1 MISYRVKTIQERISN
16 LTTQELVDLYNK
28 YLQPRVPLTIEEVKD
43 DYLDENCLGY
53 FTMYQLP
60 SYLYEERQKKIEKKQ
75 LDNQKKKD
83 TNYIICWERK
93 DKIGESN
100 NYKLIRTCKQ
110 RQVNSNEYNHLE
122 TLLDNNKFSDYQI
135 VAVGRN
141 MHIVDMIYLD
151 FDVNANQYL
160 KSTYDFIVRNIGL
173 NINGYIISR
182 PRSKVPH
189 MQFFINLNRPLDLNN
204 EDDKLLFDFIMTT
217 FRRAFDVVGIDHD
230 FKGLQARNPGCEID
244 QKVNIFT
251 TEKMSLNNLL
261 ATLYDWNIDNYIAMP
276 ERVHE
281 LINGHPLTKPCTL
294 DEFSDV
300 NKSILRKKSNKNAY
314 NLSYNSL
321 NYKKLKNHPYLNDL
335 LSYEEEIKNYYGNMC
350 SDIINRLH
358 FYCNDYGKDSR
369 NTSGHFNTK
378 YFLRDL
384 EIDNYT
390 TDFKLSELTF
400 CYYETYALPF
410 TSKKSIETP
419 KEMKA
424 SVKGTLDRAKKES
437 KEWQGDKSLYTL
449 SRGKSKFTDEQR
461 KRGQDRQKFDSDLRK
476 IKIKYR
482 KEIEK
487 ETWSSLSKNYS
498 KGVIK
503 RALDTEIYN
512 LVKDIISYLEK
523 ALNTYLHTK
532 DVALKIYLFDNIIAV
547 AMSLSS
553 MISALIGYT
562 PKIFKEI
569 EDILCN
575 TNNSV
580 DVSKEVQEE
589 IVGILNVSMPI
600 FNTFIETLYNT
611 GEIINI
617 DGLIQSKTGQK
628 HVLKRLDYEDVK
640 LYG

>member
-1 MISYRVKTIQERISN
+1 MKYKVESIQERISN
-16 LTTQELVDLYNK
+16 LTTQELVDLYNQ
-28 YLQPRVPLTIEEVKD
+28 YYQPIVPLTIEEIEK

-53 FTMYQLP
+53 FAMYQLP
-60 SYLYEERQKKIEKKQ
+60 SYLYKERQKKKEKRQ
-75 LDNQKKKD
+75 LENQKKKD
-83 TNYIICWERK
+83 TNYIICWKRK
-93 DKIGESN
+93 DKIGEAS

-141 MHIVDMIYLD
+141 MHTVDMIYLD

-160 KSTYDFIVRNIGL
+160 RSTYDFIVRNIGL

-189 MQFFINLNRPLDLNN
+189 MQFFINLDRPLNLNN
-204 EDDKLLFDFIMTT
+204 EDDKLLFGFIMTT
-217 FRRAFDVVGIDHD
+217 FRRVFDVVGIDHD

-244 QKVNIFT
+244 QNVNIFT

-261 ATLYDWNIDNYIAMP
+261 AILYDWNIDNFIDMP

-294 DEFSDV
+294 DEFSNI
-300 NKSILRKKSNKNAY
+300 NKSIIKKKKNTCI
-314 NLSYNSL
+314 LSSNSL

-335 LSYEEEIKNYYGNMC
+335 LSYEEDIKNYYENIC
-350 SDIINRLH
+350 TDIIDRLH
-358 FYCNDYGKDSR
+358 FYCNDYGNKDSR
-369 NTSGHFNTK
+369 NTPSHFNTK

-384 EIDNYT
+384 EIDNYV
-390 TDFKLSELTF
+390 TDLKLSELAF

-424 SVKGTLDRAKKES
+424 SVKGTSDRAKKEA

-449 SRGKSKFTDEQR
+449 SRGKSRFTDEQR
-461 KRGQDRQKFDSDLRK
+461 KKGQDRQKFDSDLRK
-476 IKIKYR
+476 IEIKYR

-487 ETWSSLSKNYS
+487 ETWTSLSKTFN

-503 RALDTEIYN
+503 RALDTDTYN
-512 LVKDIISYLEK
+512 LVKDIISYLGR
-523 ALNTYLHTK
+523 ALNTYLSTK
-532 DVALKIYLFDNIIAV
+532 DIALKIYLFDNIIAV

-553 MISALIGYT
+553 MITALIGYT

-575 TNNSV
+575 KDNPI
-580 DVSKEVQEE
+580 DVNKEVQEE
-589 IVGILNVSMPI
+589 IVEILNVSMPI

-611 GEIINI
+611 GEIIDI
-617 DGLIQSKTGQK
+617 DGLIQVKTGQK
-628 HVLKRLDYEDVK
+628 HILKRLDIEDVK

>member
-1 MISYRVKTIQERISN
+1 MVSHRASTIQERISN
-16 LTTQELVDLYNK
+16 LTTLELVDLYNQ
-28 YLQPRVPLTIEEVKD
+28 YYQPIVPLTIEEIEK

-53 FTMYQLP
+53 FAMYQLP
-60 SYLYEERQKKIEKKQ
+60 SYLYEERQKKKEKKQ

-83 TNYIICWERK
+83 TNYIICWKRK
-93 DKIGESN
+93 DKIGEAS

-141 MHIVDMIYLD
+141 MYTVDMIYLD

-160 KSTYDFIVRNIGL
+160 KSTYDFIVINIGL

-189 MQFFINLNRPLDLNN
+189 MQFFINLDRPLNLNN

-217 FRRAFDVVGIDHD
+217 FRRVFDVVGIDHD
-230 FKGLQARNPGCEID
+230 FKGLQARNPGCVID
-244 QKVNIFT
+244 QNVNIFT

-261 ATLYDWNIDNYIAMP
+261 AILYDWNIDNYIDMP

-294 DEFSDV
+294 DEFSNI
-300 NKSILRKKSNKNAY
+300 NKSILKKKKNTCI
-314 NLSYNSL
+314 LSSNSL

-335 LSYEEEIKNYYGNMC
+335 LSYEEDIKNYYENIC
-350 SDIINRLH
+350 TDIIDRLH
-358 FYCNDYGKDSR
+358 FYCNDYGNKDSR
-369 NTSGHFNTK
+369 NTPSHFNTK

-390 TDFKLSELTF
+390 TDLKLSELTF

-424 SVKGTLDRAKKES
+424 SVKGTSDRAKKEA

-449 SRGKSKFTDEQR
+449 SRGKSRFTDEQR
-461 KRGQDRQKFDSDLRK
+461 KKGQDRQKFDSDLRK
-476 IKIKYR
+476 IEIKYR

-487 ETWSSLSKNYS
+487 ETWTSLSKTFN

-503 RALDTEIYN
+503 RALDTDTYN
-512 LVKDIISYLEK
+512 LVKDIISYLGR
-523 ALNTYLHTK
+523 ALNSYLSTK
-532 DVALKIYLFDNIIAV
+532 DIALKIYLFDNIIAV

-553 MISALIGYT
+553 MITALIGYT
-562 PKIFKEI
+562 PEIFEEI

-575 TNNSV
+575 KDNPI
-580 DVSKEVQEE
+580 DVNKEVKEE
-589 IVGILNVSMPI
+589 IVEILNVSIPI
-600 FNTFIETLYNT
+600 FNTFIETLYQT

-617 DGLIQSKTGQK
+617 DDLIQSKTGQK
-628 HVLKRLDYEDVK
+628 HILKRLDIEDVK

>member
-1 MISYRVKTIQERISN
+1 MISYRVKTIQERISS

-28 YLQPRVPLTIEEVKD
+28 YLQPIVPLTIEEVED

-60 SYLYEERQKKIEKKQ
+60 SYLYEERQKKIEKKK

-83 TNYIICWERK
+83 TNYIICWKRK
-93 DKIGESN
+93 DKIGEVE

-110 RQVNSNEYNHLE
+110 KQVNSNEYNHLE
-122 TLLDNNKFSDYQI
+122 TLIHNNKFSDYQI
-135 VAVGRN
+135 VTVGRN
-141 MHIVDMIYLD
+141 MHTVDMIYLD

-160 KSTYDFIVRNIGL
+160 RSTYDFIVRNIGL

-189 MQFFINLNRPLDLNN
+189 MQFFINLDRPLNLND

-217 FRRAFDVVGIDHD
+217 LKRAFDVVGIDYD

-244 QKVNIFT
+244 QNVNIFT

-261 ATLYDWNIDNYIAMP
+261 ATLYDWNIDNYIDMP

-300 NKSILRKKSNKNAY
+300 NKSILRKKNKNTY
-314 NLSYNSL
+314 NLSSNSL

-335 LSYEEEIKNYYGNMC
+335 LSYEEEISNYYGKTC

-369 NTSGHFNTK
+369 NTPGHFNTK

-390 TDFKLSELTF
+390 TDLKLSELAF

-424 SVKGTLDRAKKES
+424 SVKGTLERAKKES
-437 KEWQGDKSLYTL
+437 KEWQGDKSLYIL

-461 KRGQDRQKFDSDLRK
+461 KKGQDRQKFDSDLRK
-476 IKIKYR
+476 INIKYK
-482 KEIEK
+482 KEIEG
-487 ETWSSLSKNYS
+487 ESWTSLSKIYS

-503 RALDTEIYN
+503 RALDTDTYN

-553 MISALIGYT
+553 MIEALIGYT

-575 TNNSV
+575 VNNPV
-580 DVSKEVQEE
+580 DVNKEVQEE
-589 IVGILNVSMPI
+589 IVEILNVSMPI
-600 FNTFIETLYNT
+600 FNTFIEILYKT

-617 DGLIQSKTGQK
+617 DGLIQAKTGQK
-628 HVLKRLDYEDVK
+628 HVLKQLDYEDAK

>member
-1 MISYRVKTIQERISN
+1 MINRRASTIQERISN

-28 YLQPRVPLTIEEVKD
+28 YLQPIVPLTIEEVEE

-60 SYLYEERQKKIEKKQ
+60 SYLYEERQKKKEKRQ
-75 LDNQKKKD
+75 LDNQKKKN
-83 TNYIICWERK
+83 TNYIICWKRK
-93 DKIGESN
+93 DKIGEPD

-122 TLLDNNKFSDYQI
+122 TLLDNKFSDYQI

-141 MHIVDMIYLD
+141 MHTVDMLYLD
-151 FDVNANQYL
+151 FDINANQYL
-160 KSTYDFIVRNIGL
+160 RSTHDFIVRNIGL
-173 NINGYIISR
+173 NINGYIISN
-182 PRSKVPH
+182 PRSKEPH
-189 MQFFINLNRPLDLNN
+189 MQFFINLDRPLDLNN

-217 FRRAFDVVGIDHD
+217 FRRMFDVVGIDHD
-230 FKGLQARNPGCEID
+230 FKGLQARNPGCEIN
-244 QKVNIFT
+244 QNVKIFT

-261 ATLYDWNIDNYIAMP
+261 AILYDWNIDNFVNMP

-294 DEFSDV
+294 DVFSNI
-300 NKSILRKKSNKNAY
+300 NKSILKKKMSTC
-314 NLSYNSL
+314 NLSSNSL

-335 LSYEEEIKNYYGNMC
+335 LSYEEEIRNYYGETC
-350 SDIINRLH
+350 TDIIDRLH
-358 FYCNDYGKDSR
+358 FYCNDYGNKDSR
-369 NTSGHFNTK
+369 NTPAHFNTK

-390 TDFKLSELTF
+390 TDFKLSEYAF
-400 CYYETYALPF
+400 CYYETYALPL

-424 SVKGTLDRAKKES
+424 SVKGTSERAKKEA

-449 SRGKSKFTDEQR
+449 SRGKSRFTDEQR

-476 IKIKYR
+476 ISIKYR
-482 KEIEK
+482 KEIEGI
-487 ETWSSLSKNYS
+487 TWSSLAKNYS

-503 RALDTEIYN
+503 RALDTDTYN

-523 ALNTYLHTK
+523 ALDTFLKTK
-532 DVALKIYLFDNIIAV
+532 DIALKKYLFDNIIAV

-553 MISALIGYT
+553 MITALIGYT
-562 PKIFKEI
+562 PKIFEEI

-575 TNNSV
+575 KDNPIDITE
-580 DVSKEVQEE
+580 EVKEE
-589 IVGILNVSMPI
+589 IVEILNVSMPI
-600 FNTFIETLYNT
+600 FNTFIETLYQT

-628 HVLKRLDYEDVK
+628 HCLKRLDTENVK